1 MTRITVVIAS
11 NRKINMRLDHE
22 PWSEVKQVKDTSLHP
37 ANDMMIICNSNFH
50 FYPDK
55 IKGNG
60 ANANIGAQSGLS

>member
-1 MTRITVVIAS
+1 
-11 NRKINMRLDHE
+11 MRLDHE